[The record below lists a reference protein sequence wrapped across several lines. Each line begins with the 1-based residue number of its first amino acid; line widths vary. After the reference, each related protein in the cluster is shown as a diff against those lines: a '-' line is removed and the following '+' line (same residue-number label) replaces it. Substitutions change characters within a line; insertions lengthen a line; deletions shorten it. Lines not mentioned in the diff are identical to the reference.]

1 MIQLM
6 NIPYKRIGVAGA
18 LIGLLAGCQQPLE
31 SILECKLEGI
41 QTDSVYL
48 YRVLNE
54 RYGQMDPVLSIPVK
68 EDAFSCPL
76 DTLPTGLYCLSLQNI
91 QRGELLEQYAN
102 LFLEPERIRVTL
114 KTDEGKQLVLHSQG
128 SPLQLQYEQFL
139 QKKNEAEYRQML
151 DSLDG
156 LFYAARDRDD
166 REEMERIREL
176 SMPYYTEG
184 RNRAD
189 QLVSQQLD
197 SCHGT
202 RFGLYLYYTYR
213 FRNRGF
219 NTLEEIAEVRRYL
232 AELSP
237 EVQKSFYFTK
247 MTESLNRFAACAT
260 GSQAPEIVGKGLDG
274 KTVRLSDFKGRYVL
288 VDFWFAGC
296 FWCRK
301 EGPYLKKAYHSYRE
315 KGFTILGVSTDRD
328 EVEWRQA
335 IRDEQSDWN
344 HLLLER
350 EDVRSVLETY
360 CIVGFPHI
368 ILIDPEGRII
378 AKELRGDDLV
388 KTVEFHLS
396 KP

>member
-1 MIQLM
+1 MIQPM

-102 LFLEPERIRVTL
+102 LFLEPKRIRVTL

-139 QKKNEAEYRQML
+139 LKKNEAEYRQML

-197 SCHGT
+197 SCYGS

-213 FRNRGF
+213 FLNRGF

-237 EVQKSFYFTK
+237 EVQKSFYFKK

-274 KTVRLSDFKGRYVL
+274 NSVRLSDFKGRYVL

-296 FWCRK
+296 SWCRK

-335 IRDEQSDWN
+335 IREDQSDWN
-344 HLLLER
+344 HLLLDR

>member
-1 MIQLM
+1 
-6 NIPYKRIGVAGA
+6 
-18 LIGLLAGCQQPLE
+18 
-31 SILECKLEGI
+31 
-41 QTDSVYL
+41 
-48 YRVLNE
+48 
-54 RYGQMDPVLSIPVK
+54 
-68 EDAFSCPL
+68 
-76 DTLPTGLYCLSLQNI
+76 
-91 QRGELLEQYAN
+91 
-102 LFLEPERIRVTL
+102 
-114 KTDEGKQLVLHSQG
+114 
-128 SPLQLQYEQFL
+128 
-139 QKKNEAEYRQML
+139 
-151 DSLDG
+151 
-156 LFYAARDRDD
+156 
-166 REEMERIREL
+166 
-176 SMPYYTEG
+176 
-184 RNRAD
+184 
-189 QLVSQQLD
+189 
-197 SCHGT
+197 
-202 RFGLYLYYTYR
+202 
-213 FRNRGF
+213 
-219 NTLEEIAEVRRYL
+219 
-232 AELSP
+232 
-237 EVQKSFYFTK
+237 

>member
-6 NIPYKRIGVAGA
+6 NIPYKRIEVAGA